1 MYSIGIDVGSTCT
14 KAVALDEGGN
24 LVFYKVTP
32 TGWNCV
38 ETASALMEA
47 MAAQG
52 VCRQDARVV
61 ATGYGRVS
69 IPFADKAVTEISC
82 HGKGAAW
89 LFGADA
95 FTVIDIG
102 GQDTKI
108 IQVNGGHVQ
117 NFIMNDKCSAGTGRF
132 LDIMAGTLGVTL
144 DQLCELARQ
153 SETHLQIS
161 SMCTVFAESEV
172 VSLIGR
178 GAKKEDIAYGIV
190 DSIAS
195 KVWGQMGK
203 LGAPGGRVFLTGGL
217 CQVPFILEMLSEKVG
232 VPVESA
238 PLARYAGA
246 MGAALY
252 AQNMR

>member
-1 MYSIGIDVGSTCT
+1 MYAIGIDVGSTCT
-14 KAVALDEGGN
+14 KAAALDESGS
-24 LVFYKVTP
+24 LAFHKVVP

-38 ETASALMEA
+38 ETASGLMED

-52 VCRQDARVV
+52 IQRQAAKVV

-108 IQVNGGHVQ
+108 IEVKGGHVQ

-153 SETHLQIS
+153 SGTHLQIS

-195 KVWGQMGK
+195 KVRGQMGK
-203 LGAPGGRVFLTGGL
+203 LGAQGGRVFLTGGL
-217 CQVPFILEMLSEKVG
+217 CQVPFIQEMLSEKVG

-246 MGAALY
+246 IGAALY
-252 AQNMR
+252 AQNMN

>member
-1 MYSIGIDVGSTCT
+1 MYWIGMDVGSTCT

-47 MAAQG
+47 MATQG

-82 HGKGAAW
+82 HGNGAAW

-144 DQLCELARQ
+144 DQLCELARAKRDP
-153 SETHLQIS
+153 SANLLHVHRVRRIRSGE
-161 SMCTVFAESEV
+161 FDRA
-172 VSLIGR
+172 GR
-178 GAKKEDIAYGIV
+178 EKGGYCLWIRWIPSPARYGAR
-190 DSIAS
+190 
-195 KVWGQMGK
+195 WGSWAP
-203 LGAPGGRVFLTGGL
+203 LGAR
-217 CQVPFILEMLSEKVG
+217 CS
-232 VPVESA
+232 
-238 PLARYAGA
+238 
-246 MGAALY
+246 
-252 AQNMR
+252 